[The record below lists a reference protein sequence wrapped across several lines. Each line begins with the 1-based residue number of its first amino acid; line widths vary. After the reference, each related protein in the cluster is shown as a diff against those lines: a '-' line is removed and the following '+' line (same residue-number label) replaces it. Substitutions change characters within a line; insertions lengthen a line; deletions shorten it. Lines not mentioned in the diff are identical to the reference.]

1 MGGHDEGGG
10 GAARLMASVSLHNLT
25 KRWGS
30 FVAVDNQ
37 SLEIHDQEFLVLLG
51 PSGCGKTTTMRM
63 IAGLEEP
70 TSGEVWI
77 GGRLVNDELP
87 KDRDVAMV
95 FQNYGLYP
103 HMTVRGNIAYPLK
116 VRGVRSAAEVRER
129 VQEAAAKV
137 QLEELLDRKPRA
149 LSGGQRQR
157 VALARAIVRTPQVF
171 LMDEPLSN
179 LDAKLRVTMR
189 AELKHLSH
197 ELRITTVYVTHD
209 QIEAMTLADRV
220 AVMNH
225 GRIQQLGTPEEIYDD
240 PKTLFVAGFIGSPA
254 MNLIEGAL
262 AGGRFLAAGTA
273 IVKVGG
279 GTRDGVVLGV
289 RPEDLSIAEPGE
301 GSFDAEVYASELT
314 GESVLVTVEIAGRH
328 PRGPG
333 PHLPL
338 RRSERRPPRA
348 LSPQPT
354 ARPCG
359 ADVEPV
365 RAERQSRPCAIP
377 RSQLPPASPARHH
390 GLTCPG
396 LDTRGSCSG
405 SEALTQ
411 SHIEEGRSRLDPLS
425 NPR

>member
-1 MGGHDEGGG
+1 
-10 GAARLMASVSLHNLT
+10 MASISLRNLT
-25 KRWGS
+25 KRWGA
-30 FVAVDNQ
+30 FVAVDDQ
-37 SLEIHDQEFLVLLG
+37 SLEIRDREFLVLLG

-103 HMTVRGNIAYPLK
+103 HMTVRNNIAYPLK
-116 VRGVRSAAEVRER
+116 VRGVRSADEIDER
-129 VQEAAAKV
+129 VRGAAAKV

-209 QIEAMTLADRV
+209 QIEAMTLAARV

-225 GRIQQLGTPEEIYDD
+225 GRIQQLGTPEDIYND
-240 PKTLFVAGFIGSPA
+240 PRNLFVAGFIGSPA
-254 MNLIEGAL
+254 MNLVEGAVE
-262 AGGRFLAAGTA
+262 GGRFRAAGMTVA
-273 IVKVGG
+273 GVGG
-279 GTRDGVVLGV
+279 GSRDGVVLGV
-289 RPEDLSIAEPGE
+289 RPEDLAISEPGQ

-314 GESVLVTVEIAGRH
+314 GESVLVTVEIAGRRIAAKADRH
-328 PRGPG
+328 TRLAIGETVGILVDPA
-333 PHLPL
+333 HTYLFD
-338 RRSERRPPRA
+338 
-348 LSPQPT
+348 T
-354 ARPCG
+354 ASGDR
-359 ADVEPV
+359 
-365 RAERQSRPCAIP
+365 
-377 RSQLPPASPARHH
+377 LAR
-390 GLTCPG
+390 
-396 LDTRGSCSG
+396 
-405 SEALTQ
+405 
-411 SHIEEGRSRLDPLS
+411 
-425 NPR
+425 

>member
-1 MGGHDEGGG
+1 
-10 GAARLMASVSLHNLT
+10 MASISLRNLT

-30 FVAVDNQ
+30 FVAVDDQ
-37 SLEIHDQEFLVLLG
+37 SLEIRDQEFFVLLG

-70 TSGEVWI
+70 TAGEIRI

-103 HMTVRGNIAYPLK
+103 HMTVRDNIAYPLK
-116 VRGVRSAAEVRER
+116 VRGVRGADEIRTRVRA
-129 VQEAAAKV
+129 AAAKV

-157 VALARAIVRTPQVF
+157 VALARAIVRTPQAF

-225 GRIQQLGTPEEIYDD
+225 GRIRQLGTPEEIYDD
-240 PKTLFVAGFIGSPA
+240 PRNLFVAGFIGSPA
-254 MNLIEGAL
+254 MNLLEGSVD
-262 AGGRFLAAGTA
+262 GGRFVAAGAVIATLA
-273 IVKVGG
+273 GVGP
-279 GTRDGVVLGV
+279 RDGVVLGV
-289 RPEDLSIAEPGE
+289 RPEDLAIAEPGR

-314 GESVLVTVEIAGRH
+314 GESVLVTVEIAGR
-328 PRGPG
+328 R
-333 PHLPL
+333 L
-338 RRSERRPPRA
+338 A
-348 LSPQPT
+348 
-354 ARPCG
+354 AK
-359 ADVEPV
+359 AD
-365 RAERQSRPCAIP
+365 RHTRLAIGETVGI
-377 RSQLPPASPARHH
+377 RVNPARTY
-390 GLTCPG
+390 LF
-396 LDTRGSCSG
+396 DAASG
-405 SEALTQ
+405 E
-411 SHIEEGRSRLDPLS
+411 RLA
-425 NPR
+425 R